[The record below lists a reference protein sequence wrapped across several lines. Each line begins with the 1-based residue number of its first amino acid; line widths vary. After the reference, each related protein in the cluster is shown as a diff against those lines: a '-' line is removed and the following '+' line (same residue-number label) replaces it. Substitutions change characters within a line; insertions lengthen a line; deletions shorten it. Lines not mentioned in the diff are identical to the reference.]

1 MLVSIIIPAYNE
13 KNHIIEI
20 INNIIEK
27 VNYKTQIIVVDDFSD
42 DGTTE
47 ILKVKLASKI
57 DEIVY
62 HKKNLGKG
70 AAIKSSL
77 PFIKGDVVAIQDADL
92 EYDPIDLNNLISL
105 IVEGKTNVA
114 YGSRVLGKLRYTN
127 KNFISKFRILGNH
140 MLTTLSNLLNNQNL
154 TDAHTCYKV
163 FKVNIF
169 RKLKL
174 KENDFAFCPEV
185 TTKISLLNEKI
196 IELPINYNGR
206 SVAEGKKIRAYD
218 SIRAIFTLLKYR
230 FSKFN

>member
-1 MLVSIIIPAYNE
+1 MLVSIIIPTYNE

-20 INNIIEK
+20 INNIIQK

-47 ILKVKLASKI
+47 ILKIKLASKI

-77 PFIKGDVVAIQDADL
+77 PFIKGDIVAIQDADL

-114 YGSRVLGKLRYTN
+114 YGSRVLGKFRYTN

-196 IELPINYNGR
+196 LELPINYNGR